1 VTRITEGRLKIS
13 GTSARCCTKLWL
25 GLRSRSDDQALKM
38 TRESSIVLLVT
49 LLTASL
55 PGQKRA
61 TEQFQLPS
69 ASPTSGPQMF
79 RAYCAD
85 CHGVDGKGNGPVAA
99 VLKIS
104 PPDLTTLT
112 QRNQGTF
119 PYDRVFKTISGDA
132 KVVSHG
138 TREMPVW
145 GPVFREM
152 GRGRRGEAQL
162 RLKTLTNY
170 ISSLQVLTK

>member
-1 VTRITEGRLKIS
+1 
-13 GTSARCCTKLWL
+13 
-25 GLRSRSDDQALKM
+25 M
-38 TRESSIVLLVT
+38 TRELSIFVLVI
-49 LLTASL
+49 LLTTPL

-79 RAYCAD
+79 RAYCGD

-99 VLKIS
+99 VLKIM

-132 KVVSHG
+132 KVVPHG
-138 TREMPVW
+138 TREMPIW

-152 GRGRRGEAQL
+152 GKGRRGEAQL
-162 RLKTLTNY
+162 RLKILTNY
-170 ISSLQVLTK
+170 IASLQVQTK

>member
-1 VTRITEGRLKIS
+1 
-13 GTSARCCTKLWL
+13 
-25 GLRSRSDDQALKM
+25 M
-38 TRESSIVLLVT
+38 TRALSIFVLVI
-49 LLTASL
+49 LLTAL
-55 PGQKRA
+55 LLGQKRA

-79 RAYCAD
+79 RAYCGD

-99 VLKIS
+99 VLKITPS
-104 PPDLTTLT
+104 DLTTLT

-132 KVVSHG
+132 NLVPHG
-138 TREMPVW
+138 TREMPIW

-152 GRGRRGEAQL
+152 GKGRRGEAQL
-162 RLKTLTNY
+162 RLKTLTDY
-170 ISSLQVLTK
+170 IASLQVQTK